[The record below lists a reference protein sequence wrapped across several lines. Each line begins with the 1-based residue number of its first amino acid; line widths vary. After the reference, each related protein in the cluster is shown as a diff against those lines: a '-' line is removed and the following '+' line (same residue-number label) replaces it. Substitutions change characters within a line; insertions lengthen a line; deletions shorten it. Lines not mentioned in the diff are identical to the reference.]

1 MIQRKTI
8 PAKGDYHIAV
18 ASEKMRDGKWSAVA
32 TLQQPTAGGQRNIDL
47 PVSDQ
52 RFDTEAEAERFVVDL
67 AKAWI
72 DRNAPADTQP

>member
-8 PAKGDYHIAV
+8 PAQGDYSIAV

-32 TLQQPTAGGQRNIDL
+32 TLQQSTAGGQRNIDL
-47 PVSDQ
+47 PVSEQ
-52 RFDTEAEAERFVVDL
+52 RFDTEAEAERFVIDL

-72 DRNAPADTQP
+72 DRNAPPDTQP

>member
-8 PAKGDYHIAV
+8 PAQGDYRIAV
-18 ASEKMRDGKWSAVA
+18 ASEKMRDGRWSAVA
-32 TLQQPTAGGQRNIDL
+32 TLQQSTSTGQRNIDL

-72 DRNAPADTQP
+72 DQNSPTDTQP

>member
-8 PAKGDYHIAV
+8 PAQGDYSIAV
-18 ASEKMRDGKWSAVA
+18 ASEQMRDGRWSAVA
-32 TLQQPTAGGQRNIDL
+32 TLQQPTPTGLRNIDL

-52 RFDTEAEAERFVVDL
+52 RFDTEAEAERFVIEL

-72 DRNAPADTQP
+72 DRNEPSEPRP

>member
-8 PAKGDYHIAV
+8 PARGDYSIAV
-18 ASEKMRDGKWSAVA
+18 AREQMQDGRWSAVG
-32 TLQQPTAGGQRNIDL
+32 TLQQPTPSGLRTIDL

-52 RFDTEAEAERFVVDL
+52 RFESEAEAERFVVEL

-72 DRNAPADTQP
+72 DRNTPAEAQP

>member
-8 PAKGDYHIAV
+8 PAQGDYRIAV

-32 TLQQPTAGGQRNIDL
+32 TLQQSTSTGQRNIDL

-52 RFDTEAEAERFVVDL
+52 RFDTETEAEQFVVEL

-72 DRNAPADTQP
+72 DRNAPPDTQP

>member
-8 PAKGDYHIAV
+8 PAQGDYSIAV
-18 ASEKMRDGKWSAVA
+18 ASEQMRDGRWSAVA
-32 TLQQPTAGGQRNIDL
+32 TLQQSTPTGLRNIDL

-52 RFDTEAEAERFVVDL
+52 RFDTEAEAERFVIDL

-72 DRNAPADTQP
+72 DRNEPSGTLT

>member
-8 PAKGDYHIAV
+8 PAQGDYSIAV

-32 TLQQPTAGGQRNIDL
+32 TLQQSTSTGQRNIDL

-52 RFDTEAEAERFVVDL
+52 RFDTETEAEQFVVEL
-67 AKAWI
+67 AKEWI
-72 DRNAPADTQP
+72 DRNAPPATQP

>member
-8 PAKGDYHIAV
+8 PAQGDYSIAV
-18 ASEKMRDGKWSAVA
+18 ASEKMRDGRWSAVA
-32 TLQQPTAGGQRNIDL
+32 TLQQSTPTGQRNIDL

-52 RFDTEAEAERFVVDL
+52 RFDTEAEAERFVIDL

-72 DRNAPADTQP
+72 DHNEPTEAPT